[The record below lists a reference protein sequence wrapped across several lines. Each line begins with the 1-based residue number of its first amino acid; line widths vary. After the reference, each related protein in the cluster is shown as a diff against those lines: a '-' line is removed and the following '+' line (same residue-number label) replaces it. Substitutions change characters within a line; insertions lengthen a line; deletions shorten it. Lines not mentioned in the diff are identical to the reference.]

1 MIRFK
6 RVSWKNFLST
16 GNQPIEIFLDHRPTT
31 LIVGHNGSGKS
42 TILDA
47 LTFGLFGKPFRKI
60 HKPQLCN
67 TINQRDCRVE
77 VDFTIGTKEYKIVRA
92 IKPNLF
98 EIYCNGIKL
107 NQDPKARD
115 YQKDLEQQILKLN
128 FRSFSQIVIL
138 GSSSF
143 VPFMQLSPNHRR
155 EVIEDLLDI
164 QIFSVMNGLL
174 KEKFAKL
181 RDDIQETEYQTKLLG
196 EQITMQTQYVKT
208 IKADLE
214 TKLIENKDTIGQN
227 QNMITVHQKEI
238 THLKTE
244 IAELLTK
251 AKSYEK
257 WKDRQEQLREIEM
270 KMKSNMK
277 RNQKQLSFLYE
288 TEVCGM
294 CEQSIDEKFKEKM
307 TEKRMS
313 KIHELSNGLTV
324 LGRKL
329 DTVFDHLTE
338 LDAITTTIQERQSKV
353 IEKQTSMQACTE
365 YIKKVEQEIYD
376 LEHRHETGDVKK
388 VEELTQE
395 KVMVDV
401 KAEELK
407 DDRHYHDIA
416 KAVLED
422 RGIKTKII
430 RQYLPVMNKLINKYL
445 SSMDFFVNFTLDENF
460 TETIKSRFR
469 DEFSYASFSEGEKMR
484 IDLSLLFTWRAI
496 AKLKNSANTN
506 LLILDEVFDSS
517 LDVAGTDDFL
527 KLLQSFGK
535 DTNIFVISHKG
546 DVLFDKFHTVL
557 KFDKVKNFTQ
567 LSFLG
572 LGDVKGGYSEPMKD
586 GMLNV

>member
-1 MIRFK
+1 MIHFN

-16 GNQPIEIFLDHRPTT
+16 GNHPIEIFLDHRPTT
-31 LIVGHNGSGKS
+31 LIVGPNGSGKS

-60 HKPQLCN
+60 HKPQLSN

-77 VDFTIGTKEYKIVRA
+77 VDFTIGTKEYKIVRG

-98 EIYCNGIKL
+98 EIYCNGTKL
-107 NQDPKARD
+107 NQDPKMRD

-143 VPFMQLSPNHRR
+143 IPFMQLPPNHRR

-174 KEKFAKL
+174 KEKFATL
-181 RDDIQETEYQTKLLG
+181 RDDLQEAEYQTKLLG
-196 EQITMQTQYVKT
+196 EQITMQTQYLQSIKDNLEAKLLENQHT
-208 IKADLE
+208 ISE
-214 TKLIENKDTIGQN
+214 NENLITIYQGEIGQIN
-227 QNMITVHQKEI
+227 
-238 THLKTE
+238 TE
-244 IAELLTK
+244 VNALLTT

-257 WKDRQEQLREIEM
+257 WKTRQQQLLEYEG
-270 KMKSNMK
+270 KLKSNVK
-277 RNQKQLSFLYE
+277 RNQKQLQFLDE
-288 TEVCGM
+288 NDDCPA
-294 CEQSIDEKFKEKM
+294 CEQPIDGTFKEKM
-307 TEKRMS
+307 SEKRES
-313 KIHELSNGLTV
+313 KIRELNKGLTE

-329 DTVFDHLTE
+329 DTTFGHLQELEQITE
-338 LDAITTTIQERQSKV
+338 EIQTNKSK
-353 IEKQTSMQACTE
+353 ILEKQTSVQACTE
-365 YIKKVEQEIYD
+365 YIKKIQNENYT
-376 LEHRHETGDVKK
+376 LEHQNKKGDAKK
-388 VEELTQE
+388 IEELSVE
-395 KVMVDV
+395 KETSEM
-401 KAEELK
+401 KK
-407 DDRHYHDIA
+407 DDLKEDRQYYEIA
-416 KAVLED
+416 KAVLQD
-422 RGIKTKII
+422 TGIKTKII

-445 SSMDFFVNFTLDENF
+445 TSMDFFVNFTLDENF
-460 TETIKSRFR
+460 TETIKSRHR

-506 LLILDEVFDSS
+506 LLVLDEVFDSS
-517 LDVAGTDDFL
+517 LDVAGTDEFL
-527 KLLQSFGK
+527 KLLQSFAK

-557 KFDKVKNFTQ
+557 KFEKIKNFTQ

-572 LGDVKGGYSEPMKD
+572 LGDAKGGYSEPMKD